1 MDISKLTDRILKAK
15 KVFLIG
21 NGGSYA
27 NAVHIANDLLACGVK
42 AFTID
47 PATLTAIGND
57 YGYSHIFSRWLRVVA
72 ESGDLL
78 IALSGSGKSPNI
90 LAAIVEAE
98 HIGMDIEKVFGA
110 PRYDMQSAEEEQLWM
125 GHEIMRKIRE
135 KRS

>member
-1 MDISKLTDRILKAK
+1 LDISKLTDRILKAK

-27 NAVHIANDLLACGVK
+27 NAVHIANDLLACGVR
-42 AFTID
+42 AFTLD
-47 PATLTAIGND
+47 PATITAIGND

-72 ESGDLL
+72 ERGDLL